1 MGMVD
6 CEVAVVDFD
15 EAGAVVLSVELEEPQ
30 AASVIATRNESDT
43 TAALP
48 RRLLATGKQLFE

>member
-1 MGMVD
+1 MVD